1 MTKLLSSHAA
11 LALVLAIPAVAA
23 AQTAPSS
30 GGQSSCPPGSWFCAQ
45 PPQQQPAPAGQQVAP
60 LQPLPDP
67 DDEEAPAP
75 PVRRAPPVTY
85 EPAPRQPPPVVYQPP
100 PPTMVVRPEAP
111 PPYEYM
117 PPHRSVYPTPPREWG
132 LNLHLEGAMIGH
144 GNAGDA
150 GLGGAGLGLRFK
162 PTRYFGI
169 ESDLDFLGGHGYGGD
184 DRHETGLSFNG
195 LLFLNPRS
203 RAQLY
208 LLAGF
213 GWAWA
218 HSVCDPSTGATCPG
232 GLSVDAQ
239 YNYFGGQ
246 IGAGLEVRLT
256 RSVAFNVD
264 LRGFMR
270 SRTDAIA
277 QQTPE
282 FGPDSQGRT
291 TNTSGGGLL
300 TGGMTLY
307 F

>member
-1 MTKLLSSHAA
+1 
-11 LALVLAIPAVAA
+11 
-23 AQTAPSS
+23 
-30 GGQSSCPPGSWFCAQ
+30 
-45 PPQQQPAPAGQQVAP
+45 
-60 LQPLPDP
+60 
-67 DDEEAPAP
+67 
-75 PVRRAPPVTY
+75 VRRAPPVTY
-85 EPAPRQPPPVVYQPP
+85 ERAPRQPPPPPVVYEPP

-117 PPHRSVYPTPPREWG
+117 PPRRTVYPEPPHEWG

-162 PTRYFGI
+162 PSRYFGI
-169 ESDLDFLGGHGYGGD
+169 ESDLDFLGGHGYAGD

-218 HSVCDPSTGATCPG
+218 HSVCDTSTGAACPG
-232 GLSVDAQ
+232 GQSVDAQ

-246 IGAGLEVRLT
+246 IGAGLEVRLS
-256 RSVAFNVD
+256 RSLAFNLD

-270 SRTDAIA
+270 SRTDALA
-277 QQTPE
+277 QVQPE
-282 FGPDSQGRT
+282 FGPDAQGRV